1 MASPAAQE
9 IPLSAD
15 TAALSAL
22 SKMALGL
29 CGQRGGDLSYG
40 SLKEAMREAVGRD
53 PIDALLV
60 TALGS
65 AYLFWL
71 AEKDQNPKCQ
81 SFWDALVFTTTA
93 LSVGYADIFART
105 EAGKAIAAFLMTFG
119 PSLAAKAFD
128 PPARPQSGPSP
139 EEVLIAK
146 LDAILEALK
155 RLDPAARP
163 V

>member
-1 MASPAAQE
+1 MGSPLAE
-9 IPLSAD
+9 SPLSSDA
-15 TAALSAL
+15 AALSAL
-22 SKMALGL
+22 GKLALGL
-29 CGQRGGDLSYG
+29 CGQRGGDFSYG
-40 SLKEAMREAVGRD
+40 SLKNAMREAVERD
-53 PIDALLV
+53 PMDALLF

-81 SFWDALVFTTTA
+81 SYWDALVFTSTA

-105 EAGKAIAAFLMTFG
+105 EAGKAIASFLMAFG

-128 PPARPQSGPSP
+128 PPARPANEPTP
-139 EEVLIAK
+139 EQALLSR

-155 RLDPAARP
+155 RIDPTARP